1 MREIKFRAKY
11 FDEWYFGTIVTR
23 KVKDKGRMRN
33 IYILMGLDNEN
44 WIPLREDQ
52 YDTIGQFTDLRDK
65 NEKEIY
71 EGDIVQSDKYTYVV
85 VYNAHY
91 ASFGLCREQDAFL
104 HYFGEALYADEC
116 EVIGNVHDNPDL
128 AKKVLGEKV
137 I

>member
-1 MREIKFRAKY
+1 MQVIKFRGKII
-11 FDEWYFGTIVTR
+11 DDPSGHWLFG
-23 KVKDKGRMRN
+23 
-33 IYILMGLDNEN
+33 
-44 WIPLREDQ
+44 
-52 YDTIGQFTDLRDK
+52 DLRHTSDSVEIISLATTGDAAK
-65 NEKEIY
+65 VSPETVGQYVGLKDRKDTEIY

-116 EVIGNVHDNPDL
+116 EVIGNVYDNPDL
-128 AKKVLGEKV
+128 AKKVLGEKA